1 MNKVVLDASALLA
14 FLNQEPGSSVLESLL
29 PQSVMSTVNWA
40 EVVAKLQE
48 RGVWTEQSQFDL
60 EELGI
65 TIIAFD
71 LKQALITG
79 ALRSLTKSAGL
90 SLGDRACLAL
100 GIQLNLPVLTTDRIW
115 AQLDLPIQVQV
126 LR

>member
-29 PQSVMSTVNWA
+29 PQSFASTVNWA